1 MRFIEFKAPISEA
14 AINPNTFAPSERNKG
29 RNSNYYRNLIT
40 LIADGTPVTIHGQT
54 KPVIFKKSA
63 AKKLQRIWNPTGQ
76 DKNEQATV
84 DQVRLMKQVSLE
96 TEDGDFYTITNIE
109 KTKDIKQKTGEE
121 GEEAFTKWWNK
132 GNVAEG
138 IMACAVITKFNLQG
152 AEVTAEQVL
161 ETVGSV
167 NTQLVPVLDK
177 DGNPTKDKNGAPK
190 ERRKGVLTSD
200 TYGKEL
206 SLTITLSNN
215 DFAALLM
222 SAKDQT
228 TFEKYDKSNEVYQ
241 MYQDCA
247 NYVNQSDNVVSAIEK
262 IKSAAA
268 EDRVDVIA
276 DGATAEAQHSTK
288 ADLWIAVGGTKE
300 RLLSI
305 KTSTVKHIGAVSG
318 YEFEHINKFFE
329 STVGFGLPE
338 EFKEKF
344 HKPPS
349 SKFIA
354 DENGELTIPNPEYV
368 KMSVSERSAAVR
380 DTMNYNYNNATREA
394 YQWVHDQIQERLAGN
409 SDDQE
414 YNFVKTVADGVVHHA
429 TLGDDIRL
437 VIISPSAKKSYTE
450 LQIGNDLADS
460 LAEFDLTAKLDL
472 KTNYRILVYGY
483 PVSEIGAR
491 VENDKA
497 LFVQL
502 RSYIQDGAARNVV
515 EIGGLLK
522 KLTDV
527 TKIQDDNEEPSA
539 EPATKVAATKVAP
552 VKKTMPQAAT
562 QNTSVAP
569 AANAAQSTT
578 NGKSQINTLQGTE
591 WQEPATNNNPHNDH
605 HADMEEEAG
614 NKDITR
620 LRKLAGIKTALSKGI

>member
-1 MRFIEFKAPISEA
+1 MRFTEFKALISEA
-14 AINPNTFAPSERNKG
+14 AIDPNTFAPSERNRG

-40 LIADGTPVTIHGQT
+40 LIRDGSPVTIHGQT
-54 KPVIFKKSA
+54 KPVIFKKSVA
-63 AKKLQRIWNPTGQ
+63 DELESIWNPTGI
-76 DKNEQATV
+76 DRNEEATPE
-84 DQVRLMKQVSLE
+84 QVVAMKKLRL
-96 TEDGDFYTITNIE
+96 TANDGKSFSITNIE

-138 IMACAVITKFNLQG
+138 IMACAVITKFNQQG
-152 AEVTAEQVL
+152 AEITADQVL
-161 ETVGSV
+161 ETVRSV
-167 NTQLVPVLDK
+167 NTQIVPVLDK
-177 DGNPTKDKNGAPK
+177 DGNPAMDKNGTPK

-222 SAKDQT
+222 SAKDQK
-228 TFEKYDKSNEVYQ
+228 TFEKYEQSDEVYQ
-241 MYQDCA
+241 MYEDCS
-247 NYVNQSDNVVSAIEK
+247 NYVNQSDNVVGAIEK
-262 IKSAAA
+262 IKNAAA
-268 EDRVDVIA
+268 EDRVDVTA

-288 ADLWIAVGGTKE
+288 ADLWIAVGGNKE

-318 YEFEHINKFFE
+318 YEFEHISKFFE
-329 STVGFGLPE
+329 STIGFGLPE

-344 HKPPS
+344 RKPPAA
-349 SKFIA
+349 KFLPN
-354 DENGELTIPNPEYV
+354 DSGELTVPNPEYV
-368 KMSVSERSAAVR
+368 KMSRTERSAAVR
-380 DTMNYNYNNATREA
+380 DAMNYNYTTATREA
-394 YQWVHDQIQERLAGN
+394 YQWVFDQIQDRLAGN

-414 YNFVKTVADGVVHHA
+414 YDFVKTVADGVVHHA

-450 LQIGNDLADS
+450 LQIGNDLAES
-460 LAEFDLTAKLDL
+460 LSEFDLSPKLDL

-483 PVSEIGAR
+483 PVSEIGKR

-527 TKIQDDNEEPSA
+527 TKVQDHV
-539 EPATKVAATKVAP
+539 EPATVTPTKGTTPAKAP
-552 VKKTMPQAAT
+552 VKPKEPATPVNVNTTSPQM
-562 QNTSVAP
+562 
-569 AANAAQSTT
+569 T
-578 NGKSQINTLQGTE
+578 NLQGTSFTSDKTSPFE
-591 WQEPATNNNPHNDH
+591 IPD
-605 HADMEEEAG
+605 EEEHAMYELKAVLKNAG
-614 NKDITR
+614 LLN
-620 LRKLAGIKTALSKGI
+620 

>member
-1 MRFIEFKAPISEA
+1 MRFTEFKAPISEA

-40 LIADGTPVTIHGQT
+40 LINDGAPVTIHGQT

-76 DKNEQATV
+76 DKNEQATI
-84 DQVRLMKQVSLE
+84 DQVQLMKQVSLE

-138 IMACAVITKFNLQG
+138 IMACAVITKFNLHG

-161 ETVGSV
+161 GTVGSV
-167 NTQLVPVLDK
+167 NTQVVPVLDK
-177 DGNPTKDKNGAPK
+177 NGNLAKDKNGTPK

-228 TFEKYDKSNEVYQ
+228 TFEKYDKSDEVYQ
-241 MYQDCA
+241 MYEDCA

-268 EDRVDVIA
+268 EDRVDVTA

-288 ADLWIAVGGTKE
+288 ADLWIAVGGNKE

-329 STVGFGLPE
+329 STVGFGLPD

-380 DTMNYNYNNATREA
+380 DAMNYNYNNATKEA
-394 YQWVHDQIQERLAGN
+394 YQWVHEQIQERLAGN

-414 YNFVKTVADGVVHHA
+414 YDFVKTVADGVVHHA

-450 LQIGNDLADS
+450 LQIGNDLAGS
-460 LAEFDLTAKLDL
+460 LAEFDLTTKLDL

-483 PVSEIGAR
+483 PVTEIGKR

-527 TKIQDDNEEPSA
+527 TKIQDQEEPVVSEPKVVQPA
-539 EPATKVAATKVAP
+539 VEPAPVAQP
-552 VKKTMPQAAT
+552 EP
-562 QNTSVAP
+562 
-569 AANAAQSTT
+569 
-578 NGKSQINTLQGTE
+578 
-591 WQEPATNNNPHNDH
+591 EPAVEPAQGVPSGMQTIEP
-605 HADMEEEAG
+605 APIAG
-614 NKDITR
+614 SDPNTPDDYKELNRI
-620 LRKLAGIKTALSKGI
+620 KKNAGIAVE

>member
-1 MRFIEFKAPISEA
+1 MRFTEFKAPISEA
-14 AINPNTFAPSERNKG
+14 AINPNTFAPSERNRG

-40 LIADGTPVTIHGQT
+40 LIADGSPVVIAGKTD
-54 KPVIFKKSA
+54 PVFFKKSA
-63 AKKLQRIWNPTGQ
+63 AKLLQRIWNPTGQ

-84 DQVRLMKQVSLE
+84 DQVRLMKQISLE

-167 NTQLVPVLDK
+167 NTQVVPVLDK
-177 DGNPTKDKNGAPK
+177 NGNPTKDKNGTPK

-222 SAKDQT
+222 SAKDRT
-228 TFEKYDKSNEVYQ
+228 TFEKYDKSDEVYQ
-241 MYQDCA
+241 MYEDCA

-268 EDRVDVIA
+268 EDRVDVTA

-288 ADLWIAVGGTKE
+288 ADLWIAVGGNKE

-354 DENGELTIPNPEYV
+354 DENGELTVPNPEYV

-380 DTMNYNYNNATREA
+380 DAMNYNYNNATREA

-414 YNFVKTVADGVVHHA
+414 YDFVKTVADGVVHHA

-483 PVSEIGAR
+483 PVSEIGGR

-527 TKIQDDNEEPSA
+527 TKIQDKEEP
-539 EPATKVAATKVAP
+539 TVAP
-552 VKKTMPQAAT
+552 APKVSPDKKSIPQTPT

-578 NGKSQINTLQGTE
+578 NGKPQINTLQGSE
-591 WQEPATNNNPHNDH
+591 WQEPATNNNPHDEH

>member
-1 MRFIEFKAPISEA
+1 MRFTEFKAPILEA
-14 AINPNTFAPSERNKG
+14 AINPNTFAPSERNRG

-40 LIADGTPVTIHGQT
+40 LIADGSPVVIAGKTD
-54 KPVIFKKSA
+54 PVFFKKSA

-76 DKNEQATV
+76 DKTEQATI

-177 DGNPTKDKNGAPK
+177 DGNPTKDKNGTPK

-268 EDRVDVIA
+268 EDRVDVTA
-276 DGATAEAQHSTK
+276 DGATAEAQHNTK

-354 DENGELTIPNPEYV
+354 DENGELTVPNPEYV

-380 DTMNYNYNNATREA
+380 DAMNYNYNNATREA
-394 YQWVHDQIQERLAGN
+394 YQWVHDQIQERLSGN

-483 PVSEIGAR
+483 PVSEIGER

-527 TKIQDDNEEPSA
+527 TKIQDKEEP
-539 EPATKVAATKVAP
+539 TVAP
-552 VKKTMPQAAT
+552 APKAAPDKKSIPQTAT

-578 NGKSQINTLQGTE
+578 NGKPQINTLQGLE
-591 WQEPATNNNPHNDH
+591 WQEPATTKNPYDDRQT
-605 HADMEEEAG
+605 DMEEEAG

-620 LRKLAGIKTALSKGI
+620 LRKLAGIKNTLSRGI